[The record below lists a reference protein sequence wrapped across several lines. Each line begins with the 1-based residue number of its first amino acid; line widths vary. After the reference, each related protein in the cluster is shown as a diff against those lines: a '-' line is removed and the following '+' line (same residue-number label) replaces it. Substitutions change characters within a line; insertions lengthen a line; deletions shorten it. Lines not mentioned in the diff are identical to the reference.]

1 MNLALT
7 SLEQGLIY
15 SILAMGVYISYKI
28 LDIADLTAESS
39 FPFGALLFARF
50 ATAGMNP
57 FVACIIVFA
66 VGTLTGLLTA
76 LLHIK
81 LKIEALLAGIL
92 SMTILYSVN
101 LRINGKPNVP
111 LSGTKSIFDLDITG
125 NPYFN
130 KIIIVFLIVMIVKI
144 LLDWFLKTE
153 SGYLVVATGDNKSL
167 VRALGENSNKYVIIG
182 LMVSNGL
189 IALSGAL
196 LAQSSGF
203 ADITMGVSIIVV
215 ALASIIIGDTIFRDD
230 AIKGTTKVIIGAI
243 IYKIIGAIAL
253 KLGLQPTDFR
263 MINGLIVV
271 LFIAYNNFQ
280 AGFLAKKK
288 TSRGSKN
295 A

>member
-15 SILAMGVYISYKI
+15 SVLAMGVYITYKI

-39 FPFGALLFARF
+39 FPFGALLFAKL
-50 ATAGMNP
+50 ATSGMNP
-57 FVACIIVFA
+57 IISCLIVFV
-66 VGTLTGLLTA
+66 VGTFTGLLTA

-92 SMTILYSVN
+92 SMTILYSIN

-111 LSGTKSIFDLDITG
+111 LSGAKSIFDINISG
-125 NPYFN
+125 NSYVD
-130 KIIIVFLIVMIVKI
+130 KIIVVFMLVMIIKFV
-144 LLDWFLKTE
+144 LDWFLKTE
-153 SGYLVVATGDNKSL
+153 TGYLVIATGDNKSL
-167 VRALGENSNKYVIIG
+167 VRSLGENSNKYIIIG
-182 LMVSNGL
+182 LMLSNGL

-230 AIKGTTKVIIGAI
+230 VVKGTTKVIIGAI

-253 KLGLQPTDFR
+253 KLGLKPTDFR
-263 MINGLIVV
+263 MVNGIIVV
-271 LFIAYNNFQ
+271 LFIAYNNLQ
-280 AGFLAKKK
+280 SGFLAK
-288 TSRGSKN
+288 RKN
-295 A
+295 ARRAEND

>member
-1 MNLALT
+1 LNLALT

-15 SILAMGVYISYKI
+15 SVLAMGVYITYKI

-39 FPFGALLFARF
+39 FPFGALLFAKL
-50 ATAGMNP
+50 ATSGMNP
-57 FVACIIVFA
+57 IISCLIVFV
-66 VGTLTGLLTA
+66 VGTFTGLLTA

-92 SMTILYSVN
+92 SMTILYSIN

-111 LSGTKSIFDLDITG
+111 LSGAKSIFDINISG
-125 NPYFN
+125 NSYVD
-130 KIIIVFLIVMIVKI
+130 KIIVVFVLVMIIKFV
-144 LLDWFLKTE
+144 LDWFLKTE
-153 SGYLVVATGDNKSL
+153 TGYLVIATGDNKSL
-167 VRALGENSNKYVIIG
+167 VRSLGENSNKYIIIG
-182 LMVSNGL
+182 LMLSNGL

-230 AIKGTTKVIIGAI
+230 VVKGTTKVIIGAI

-253 KLGLQPTDFR
+253 KLGLKPTDFR
-263 MINGLIVV
+263 MVNGIIVV
-271 LFIAYNNFQ
+271 LFIAYNNLQ
-280 AGFLAKKK
+280 SGFLAK
-288 TSRGSKN
+288 RKN
-295 A
+295 ARRAEND

>member
-15 SILAMGVYISYKI
+15 SVLAMGVYITYKI

-39 FPFGALLFARF
+39 FPFGALLFAKL
-50 ATAGMNP
+50 ATSGMNP
-57 FVACIIVFA
+57 ILSCIIVFA

-92 SMTILYSVN
+92 SMTILYSIN

-111 LSGTKSIFDLDITG
+111 LSGAKSIFDFSISG
-125 NPYFN
+125 NSYVD
-130 KIIIVFLIVMIVKI
+130 KIIVVFIIVIIIKFI
-144 LLDWFLKTE
+144 LDWFLKTE
-153 SGYLVVATGDNKSL
+153 AGYLVIATGDNKSL
-167 VRALGENSNKYVIIG
+167 VRSLGENSNKYIAIG
-182 LMVSNGL
+182 LMLSNGL

-230 AIKGTTKVIIGAI
+230 VIKGTTKVIIGAI

-253 KLGLQPTDFR
+253 KLGLKPTDFR
-263 MINGLIVV
+263 MVNGIIVV

-280 AGFLAKKK
+280 SGFLAK
-288 TSRGSKN
+288 RKN
-295 A
+295 TRRADNA